1 MGLNIQGYPNLDRT
15 KKELNCQK
23 GLNACKQLRIETYV
37 TPKELSDPEVESIGV
52 MATVVQL
59 KYLKPVKSVNEKAKI
74 IYTDEEINNAVVG
87 KPVSECFIFLSAN
100 SQHYLFKIKII

>member
-1 MGLNIQGYPNLDRT
+1 MGLNIEGYPNLDRT

-59 KYLKPVKSVNEKAKI
+59 KYLKPVKSVNEKAKVV
-74 IYTDEEINNAVVG
+74 YTGDEISNAVVG
-87 KPVSECFIFLSAN
+87 KPVCI
-100 SQHYLFKIKII
+100 YFKENKIT